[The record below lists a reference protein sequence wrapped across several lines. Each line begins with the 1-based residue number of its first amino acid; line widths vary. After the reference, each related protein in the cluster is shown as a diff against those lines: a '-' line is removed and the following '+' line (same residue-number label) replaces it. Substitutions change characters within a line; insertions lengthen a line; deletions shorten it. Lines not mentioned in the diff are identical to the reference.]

1 MAPEWQREWAEDLAW
16 SQSWASGWEQHRQWQ
31 AQASDLME
39 DMVLSAQQIVVQQ
52 DGVSSSSGFES
63 IEDQLHQRWRQ
74 RGYLSCDVAWTV
86 SDSAAYLRVEPGPLF
101 HLATIQLQST
111 GDQGL
116 DTRLERRLP
125 QPGSP
130 LEKSRWDRAVTDLLV
145 IAGNAGYPFAR
156 WRVRDLSV
164 DPRNHQVTVTGEIA
178 LGERAWLGDIH
189 SNVTGRGAQR
199 FLLKVAGLKPG
210 TLFRE
215 SDLALARRRL
225 LLRGHWS
232 QVDPPTIYAVAADTV
247 AVQWIVR
254 KRPNPNRLAAILGLS
269 RDDQDSTRL
278 SGQVQLLLANIAGT
292 GRRLELDW
300 SDDGADRSHLGV
312 SWLEPL
318 VLGTPLDTELLLDQ
332 EVLQGVHTRFQSDV
346 RVNLP
351 VAGVWGVELGFGR
364 DRSTFPTG
372 EWARSS
378 RLRSRVA
385 IHHRRFDL
393 SVSGWQAEVAVE
405 SAKRQAETRPEEG
418 AQATALQQE
427 QQTLLQVDLDGEIWL
442 GGTLSL
448 GLRGHYAGVNGD
460 EESVPL
466 TEQYRLGGARSLRGY
481 REDQFHGEQV
491 ASVALELRVGR
502 AGGSR
507 LYTFLDVGYVRHS
520 RINPETDLLDTSIDY
535 PEGFGVG
542 IETAGIGGDISLAIG
557 FPGTFGL
564 DEAKLHVS
572 LVQAF

>member
-1 MAPEWQREWAEDLAW
+1 
-16 SQSWASGWEQHRQWQ
+16 
-31 AQASDLME
+31 
-39 DMVLSAQQIVVQQ
+39 V
-52 DGVSSSSGFES
+52 
-63 IEDQLHQRWRQ
+63 
-74 RGYLSCDVAWTV
+74 
-86 SDSAAYLRVEPGPLF
+86 
-101 HLATIQLQST
+101 
-111 GDQGL
+111 
-116 DTRLERRLP
+116 
-125 QPGSP
+125 
-130 LEKSRWDRAVTDLLV
+130 
-145 IAGNAGYPFAR
+145 
-156 WRVRDLSV
+156 
-164 DPRNHQVTVTGEIA
+164 
-178 LGERAWLGDIH
+178 
-189 SNVTGRGAQR
+189 
-199 FLLKVAGLKPG
+199 
-210 TLFRE
+210 
-215 SDLALARRRL
+215 
-225 LLRGHWS
+225 
-232 QVDPPTIYAVAADTV
+232 IYAAAADTV

-254 KRPNPNRLAAILGLS
+254 KRANPNRLAAILGLS
-269 RDDQDSTRL
+269 RDDQNNTQL

-300 SDDGADRSHLGV
+300 SDDGADRSDLGV

-351 VAGVWGVELGFGR
+351 VAGVWGVELGLGR
-364 DRSTFPTG
+364 DRSTFPSG

-405 SAKRQAETRPEEG
+405 SAKRQAEARPEEG
-418 AQATALQQE
+418 SEATALQEE
-427 QQTLLQVDLDGEIWL
+427 QQTLLQVDLDGEVWL

-448 GLRGHYAGVNGD
+448 GLRGHYAGASGD
-460 EESVPL
+460 EESLPL

-491 ASVALELRVGR
+491 ASIALELRVGR

-520 RINPETDLLDTSIDY
+520 QINPETEMLDRSIDY

-542 IETAGIGGDISLAIG
+542 IETAGIGGNISLAIG
-557 FPGTFGL
+557 FPGTFAL
-564 DEAKLHVS
+564 DEAKMHVS
-572 LVQAF
+572 LIQAF